1 VESQL
6 KLINNYDNNY
16 INLETEENY
25 LKSEII
31 KYMNILNKKSNKVK
45 IIKLKQISLKA
56 QNTKLKTEKNEF
68 INNNKDNKTES
79 LEILN
84 KELSKVKNDY
94 NYNKKKTKKT
104 NEKLV
109 NIKKNFSSSL
119 LQYKNCKNN
128 NLLMKT
134 NESGLQ
140 MKNSIKIDNR
150 INSKFNEEYVKN
162 LKKIYQENRE
172 KENELE
178 QGLFLFQQAIKR
190 SNDGENINLTE
201 IKETIL
207 NTINQ
212 KNCKIDTN
220 MINNN

>member
-1 VESQL
+1 
-6 KLINNYDNNY
+6 
-16 INLETEENY
+16 
-25 LKSEII
+25 
-31 KYMNILNKKSNKVK
+31 M
-45 IIKLKQISLKA
+45 
-56 QNTKLKTEKNEF
+56 
-68 INNNKDNKTES
+68 
-79 LEILN
+79 EILN

-94 NYNKKKTKKT
+94 NYNKKKTKKKK
-104 NEKLV
+104 EKLV

-150 INSKFNEEYVKN
+150 SNSKFNEEYVKN